1 MEENLIDK
9 LIGAFMALPGVGFK
23 TAQRYAHSILTGDD
37 QTAKKLS
44 SAILLAKENVHFCSI
59 CGGFSQA
66 KVCPICRS
74 RFSKILCV
82 IKSPQDIN
90 VMERVKNLHC
100 NYHVLHG
107 TISPLSNKGPDDIR
121 LKELLSR
128 LKTGDYAEVIVATNP
143 DVEGE
148 ATALYISKILKPLG
162 IKVTRLAQGIAIGS
176 DLEYADEV
184 TLSRAIETRREM

>member
-1 MEENLIDK
+1 MEENLIEK
-9 LIGAFMALPGVGFK
+9 LIGAFMSLPGVGFK
-23 TAQRYAHSILTGDD
+23 TAQRYAHSILLGDD

-44 SAILLAKENVHFCSI
+44 SAILLAKEKVHFCST
-59 CGGFSQA
+59 CGGFSQTD
-66 KVCPICRS
+66 VCSICRH

-82 IKSPQDIN
+82 VKSPQDIN
-90 VMERVKNLHC
+90 VMERVRNFHC

-107 TISPLSNKGPDDIR
+107 TISPLANRGPDDIR

-128 LKTGDYAEVIVATNP
+128 LKTGDYSEVIVATNP

-162 IKVTRLAQGIAIGS
+162 IKITRLAQGIAIGS

-184 TLSRAIETRREM
+184 TLSRAIETRREI